1 MTVSELIKKLRR
13 YDQDDEVCLLDHRCI
28 EAFPTEI
35 SVVRRA
41 TKKEDDQGFFGKP
54 VIID

>member
-35 SVVRRA
+35 SVVRRT

>member
-1 MTVSELIKKLRR
+1 MMVCELIKMLKR
-13 YDQDDEVCLLDHRCI
+13 YDETDEVCLLDHRCI

-41 TKKEDDQGFFGKP
+41 TKKEDDQGFFDKP

>member
-1 MTVSELIKKLRR
+1 MTVGELIDKLKR
-13 YDQDDEVCLLDHRCI
+13 YDSYDEVCLLDHRCI

-35 SVVRRA
+35 NVVRRA